1 MGVSIEMGKTKKK
14 FCYFGTLI
22 TFAFGVVCSVLVLT
36 SGYDSPVWHLFEP
49 ITSFLGVGGFV
60 LSAGLILPVTV
71 LCAEYYFNHKVDF
84 ERGKRNEAI
93 LRRAEARR
101 KAEEEERKA
110 DEARKVAE
118 ANAELWEER
127 WERYIKPFLKF
138 TFGAC
143 ALFAGVCIVIGG
155 ASAFISSFGIVAF
168 LLLMI
173 LLFK

>member
-1 MGVSIEMGKTKKK
+1 MSKTKKK

-22 TFAFGVVCSVLVLT
+22 TFVTGIICAILVLM
-36 SGYDSPVWHLFEP
+36 SGYDSPVLHFFEP
-49 ITSFLGVGGFV
+49 ITNILGVGGFI
-60 LSAGLILPVTV
+60 LSAGLILPVIV
-71 LCAEYYFNHKVDF
+71 LCAEYYFNHKEDF

-93 LRRAEARR
+93 LRREEARR
-101 KAEEEERKA
+101 KSEEEERKA
-110 DEARKVAE
+110 EEARKVAE
-118 ANAELWEER
+118 ANAELWAGR

-138 TFGAC
+138 AFGAC